1 MITLEPLA
9 TFKMTMKKGLLVP
22 NSPAGTRV
30 IVEFT
35 HIEVDGPRLKAKAI
49 GPCGDWLRVGPENTA
64 SLDFRFSLETHD
76 GAFIFVEALGRTDAT
91 KFATGGDVLFAPVF
105 ETGDARYAWLNK
117 VQAVAKGQAKG
128 DVVTFEVSEVH

>member
-9 TFKMTMKKGLLVP
+9 TFTMTMKKPLLVP
-22 NSPAGTRV
+22 NSPAGSRV

-35 HIEVDGPRLKAKAI
+35 EIVVEGPRLKAKAV

-64 SLDFRFSLETHD
+64 SLDFRFTLQTQD
-76 GAFIFVEALGRTDAT
+76 GAIIFVEAMGRTDAT

-117 VQAVAKGQAKG
+117 VQAVAKGQAHG